1 MEILDFMKSGPHFAD
16 GGMGTMLQ
24 AAGLTGGR
32 SPEQWNIDNPDAVR
46 AVHEAYVSAGA
57 NLLTSNTFGAN
68 RLRQRR
74 SKRPISE
81 LVTAALTIAKDAA
94 GKASQPCYVAL
105 DVGPLGAFLAPLGTI
120 TFEEAVELF
129 GESIQAGA
137 CLADCILIETMGDVT
152 EAKAA
157 VTAAKKY
164 STLPIFVTLSFDAN
178 GRLLSGETPEQAA
191 AELVPLGISGIGCN
205 CGVGPSI
212 MAQHLSRL
220 QACTDLPILISPNAG
235 LPRYENGQTVYDLSP
250 EEFAEQMRAIYDGG
264 ASILGGCCGTT
275 PDHIRMMIQKLS

>member
-1 MEILDFMKSGPHFAD
+1 
-16 GGMGTMLQ
+16 
-24 AAGLTGGR
+24 
-32 SPEQWNIDNPDAVR
+32 
-46 AVHEAYVSAGA
+46 
-57 NLLTSNTFGAN
+57 
-68 RLRQRR
+68 
-74 SKRPISE
+74 
-81 LVTAALTIAKDAA
+81 
-94 GKASQPCYVAL
+94 
-105 DVGPLGAFLAPLGTI
+105 
-120 TFEEAVELF
+120 VELF